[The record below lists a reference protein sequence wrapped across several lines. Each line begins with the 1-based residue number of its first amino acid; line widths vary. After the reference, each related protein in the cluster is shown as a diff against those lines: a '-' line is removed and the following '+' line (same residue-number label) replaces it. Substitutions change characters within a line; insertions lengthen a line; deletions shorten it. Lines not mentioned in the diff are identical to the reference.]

1 MRTRKAQV
9 GLWLAGVTLAA
20 GCVTKGEGE
29 KIWAEIRALQAQ
41 NSEILRSL
49 NENRT
54 KLVSLMQS
62 ADQKAENLNK
72 KIEQAESV
80 LRRTN
85 VDFFQQLQQMQTE
98 TSKNSGRIEQLER
111 NLEVFKRD
119 LDAFREEAAKKLAQA
134 TTKPVP
140 PEQTLPADPQVAY
153 EAAARA
159 LAAGQPAKAVELFLA
174 ILKQF
179 PKHPRLEDIQFNL
192 AEAYYA
198 KGDFKHA
205 LAEYSRYY
213 QDFGSSERAAEA
225 LFKVAKCYEEL
236 GDYRTA
242 VLSLK
247 VITKKFKKSSFAK
260 EARRLMKLLQ
270 KKI

>member
-1 MRTRKAQV
+1 M
-9 GLWLAGVTLAA
+9 TLAA

-29 KIWAEIRALQAQ
+29 KIWTEIRALQAQ

-49 NENRT
+49 NENKT

-72 KIEQAESV
+72 KIEQAESI

-85 VDFFQQLQQMQTE
+85 VDFFQQLQQIQTE
-98 TSKNSGRIEQLER
+98 ISKNSGRVEQVER

-119 LDAFREEAAKKLAQA
+119 LDAFREEAAKKIAQA
-134 TTKPVP
+134 TTKPQQP
-140 PEQTLPADPQVAY
+140 ANTLPADPQAAY
-153 EAAARA
+153 DAAARE
-159 LAAGQPAKAVELFLA
+159 LAAGRCTEGVNLFLA
-174 ILKQF
+174 VLSQF
-179 PKHPRLEDIQFNL
+179 PKHPRLEDIQFGL
-192 AEAYYA
+192 AEAYYC
-198 KGDFKHA
+198 KHDFKHA

-236 GDYRTA
+236 GDFRTA

-260 EARRLMKLLQ
+260 EAKKLMKQLQ